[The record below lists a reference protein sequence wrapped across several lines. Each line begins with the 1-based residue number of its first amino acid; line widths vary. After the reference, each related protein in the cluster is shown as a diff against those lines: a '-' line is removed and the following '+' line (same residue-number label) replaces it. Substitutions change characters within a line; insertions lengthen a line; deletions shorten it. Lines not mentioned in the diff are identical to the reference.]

1 MSIAENKN
9 SFFHLPNR
17 LNGALLK
24 NCWVEL
30 FSLFHRFSWGGA
42 TFIEKKF
49 NETVCRGKLP
59 SFIAQKCE
67 MIKAHSPY
75 DTKNIKIDLP

>member
-1 MSIAENKN
+1 MANSLKTAGW
-9 SFFHLPNR
+9 SFFHFFT
-17 LNGALLK
+17 GSA
-24 NCWVEL
+24 
-30 FSLFHRFSWGGA
+30 GGGY
-42 TFIEKKF
+42 ILEKKF

-75 DTKNIKIDLP
+75 DAKNIKIDLP